1 MKFIKI
7 GNAFVNIANI
17 AAIFPVDFNDEHGCL
32 VLLNNGREISD
43 PRKTPE
49 SLYEEIGG
57 LLSE

>member
-1 MKFIKI
+1 MGFIKI

-43 PRKTPE
+43 SRKTPE

-57 LLSE
+57 ILNQ